1 MGRRG
6 PKPKSPELESAQGFP
21 GRRKTQTKRASE
33 AKVAPRKAA
42 GDIQDEPSDSRFVPS
57 PPAHLPKRAQKI
69 WLERFADPA
78 TRLLFKST
86 DHGVIE
92 RYCFLRSEI
101 ERFTKKPPKPTYTT
115 TNTFG
120 DAVIKANPEYSQM
133 LATMR
138 EVRAI
143 EQVIGASPASRL
155 GIEGKLGRGQDDP
168 KKTGSAEPA
177 TPPPGASS
185 RPSPLGVLKPA
196 NKLN

>member
-1 MGRRG
+1 M
-6 PKPKSPELESAQGFP
+6 
-21 GRRKTQTKRASE
+21 
-33 AKVAPRKAA
+33 
-42 GDIQDEPSDSRFVPS
+42 QDEAPDSRFVPP

-69 WLERFADPA
+69 WLDRFADPT

-92 RYCFLRSEI
+92 RYCFLRAEI
-101 ERFTKKPPKPTYTT
+101 ERFTKKPPKPTYDT
-115 TNTFG
+115 TNTHG

-155 GIEGKLGRGQDDP
+155 GIEGKLGRGQDDS
-168 KKTGSAEPA
+168 KKSGSADPA
-177 TPPPGASS
+177 STPPAASA
-185 RPSPLGVLKPA
+185 RPSPLGALKPA